1 MLRQI
6 PSTSDASQIG
16 LGDTHELCIRHPCW
30 PDNLIPMKVT
40 AGSLLTR
47 KVTAVMPLE
56 SIISIEDGKDANL
69 QFDDLSENSSFVS
82 SVFQMDSL

>member
-1 MLRQI
+1 M
-6 PSTSDASQIG
+6 SDASQIG
-16 LGDTHELCIRHPCW
+16 LGDTHQLCIQHQCL

-56 SIISIEDGKDANL
+56 SIISIEDG
-69 QFDDLSENSSFVS
+69 
-82 SVFQMDSL
+82 